1 MPDLGKYALEV
12 ALAYGAT
19 GVLLAALVMM
29 SIRRA
34 ARMRRELDRVEAR
47 RHG

>member
-19 GVLLAALVMM
+19 GLLLIGLVGLSLM
-29 SIRRA
+29 RA
-34 ARMRRELDRVEAR
+34 RKVTRQLTKAEAR